1 MATEFKVF
9 YNVRE
14 AGWSQPPVKEVS
26 KTAAEELK
34 TPPFGITTTEAIT
47 VYGPAMEGKF
57 ITIEASSAEVAALYA
72 DRVLKLPVT
81 GAFSKEK
88 EYKVGTV
95 PKSTPTVKSTEW
107 KEETSI

>member
-1 MATEFKVF
+1 MATEYKVF

-14 AGWSQPPVKEVS
+14 AGWTQPPVKELS
-26 KTAAEELK
+26 KTEAEALK
-34 TPPFGITTTEAIT
+34 GPPFGITTTEALT
-47 VYGPAMEGKF
+47 VYGPSMEGKF
-57 ITIEASSAEVAALYA
+57 ITIEAETAAVAAQYA
-72 DRVLKLPVT
+72 ARVLKLPVT

-95 PKSTPTVKSTEW
+95 PKATPTVKTTEW